1 MFAVIETGGKQYLVK
16 SGDTLKIEKIEGEA
30 GETVVFDK
38 VLLLAD
44 DDGLNVEIG
53 KPYLEGMTIEA
64 AVEKQ
69 GRSKKILVVK
79 YKRKVRYQRHRGHR
93 QHFTAVKVAKV
104 KAKA

>member
-16 SGDTLKIEKIEGEA
+16 SGDSLKIEKLEAEA
-30 GETVVFDK
+30 GAEVVFDK

-53 KPYLEGMTIEA
+53 RPYLEGVTVTA
-64 AVEKQ
+64 NVEQQ

-79 YKRKVRYQRHRGHR
+79 YKRKVRYTRTRGHR
-93 QHFTAVKVAKV
+93 QAFTKVAVKSV
-104 KAKA
+104 K

>member
-16 SGDTLKIEKIEGEA
+16 SGDSLKIEKLEAEA
-30 GETVVFDK
+30 GTEVVFDK

-53 KPYLEGMTIEA
+53 RPYLEGVTVTA
-64 AVEKQ
+64 NVEQQ

-79 YKRKVRYQRHRGHR
+79 YKRKVRYTRTRGHR
-93 QHFTAVKVAKV
+93 QAFTKVAVKSV
-104 KAKA
+104 K

>member
-16 SGDTLKIEKIEGEA
+16 SGEAIKIEKLPVDVG
-30 GETVVFDK
+30 GTVTFDK

-53 KPYLEGMTIEA
+53 KPYLAGVVITGEVA
-64 AVEKQ
+64 QQ

-79 YKRKVRYQRHRGHR
+79 YKRKVRYTRTRGHR
-93 QHFTAVKVAKV
+93 QHFTKVKVAKV
-104 KAKA
+104 

>member
-16 SGDTLKIEKIEGEA
+16 SGDSLKIEKLAAEA
-30 GETVVFDK
+30 GTEVVFDK

-53 KPYLEGMTIEA
+53 RPYLEGVTVTA
-64 AVEKQ
+64 NVEQQ

-79 YKRKVRYQRHRGHR
+79 YKRKVRYTRARGHR
-93 QHFTAVKVAKV
+93 QAFTKVAVKSV
-104 KAKA
+104 K